1 MAKNIVICA
10 DGTGN
15 SFGAQI
21 SNVCRLVQLIELGP
35 GAKQI
40 AFYDQ
45 GIGTDP
51 QYADVARAYV
61 STLGDAE
68 GHLRV
73 LDPPQHPWWL
83 PARLARVAGDAVG
96 YGLYRNVK
104 ELYTAL
110 AESYAPG
117 DAIYLFGFSR
127 GAFTV
132 RVLAGLLF
140 RCGLLPKNT
149 RDFAA
154 AFDTAYQLYRPHLV
168 NFVAVERFKH
178 DEHVR
183 EPRVHFLGLW
193 DTVKSYGGI
202 WPQSLPHL
210 RHNPI
215 VDTVRHALALDEQR
229 SWFLP
234 TSWGGIDSD
243 PVLGDSRSLAQDVL
257 EIWFRGS
264 HSDVGGGYD
273 DDDAA
278 RIPLRWMLNEAADAG
293 LRLNEAGR
301 ALARSSD
308 PLRPALH
315 NSLTRDWVVREYVPR
330 WEIDNSFWPP
340 KRFFKCGRTGVRH
353 PAQFA
358 RQQMVRL
365 HSSVGPRHDV
375 VTNYVETRRASFDE
389 RLGCDETSIT

>member
-1 MAKNIVICA
+1 MARRIVMCS

-15 SFGAQI
+15 AFNDHVSSVA
-21 SNVCRLVQLIELGP
+21 RLITLIDLSRP
-35 GAKQI
+35 ARQV

-51 QYADVARAYV
+51 RHVDEVKTYQDKQPDERVAL
-61 STLGDAE
+61 T
-68 GHLRV
+68 V
-73 LDPPQHPWWL
+73 LDPSYHAWWI
-83 PARLARVAGDAVG
+83 PSRVARVAGLTVG
-96 YGLYRNVK
+96 YGLRRNVE

-110 AESYAPG
+110 AGCYEDHAS
-117 DAIYLFGFSR
+117 IYLFGFSR

-140 RCGLLPKNT
+140 RCGLLRPDTPNFASKFEAAYDLYIPHVQDDAAVKQFM
-149 RDFAA
+149 RDE
-154 AFDTAYQLYRPHLV
+154 D
-168 NFVAVERFKH
+168 
-178 DEHVR
+178 VR
-183 EPRVHFLGLW
+183 TPRVHFLGLW

-243 PVLGDSRSLAQDVL
+243 RVMDDPAYRAQDII
-257 EIWFRGS
+257 EIWFRGV
-264 HSDVGGGYD
+264 HSDVGGGF

-278 RIPLRWMLNEAADAG
+278 ATIPLRWMLNEAKTAG
-293 LRLNEAGR
+293 LRLNRAGR
-301 ALARSSD
+301 DLAVSAD
-308 PLRPALH
+308 PECPALH
-315 NSLTRDWVVREYVPR
+315 ESLTGGWLITEYLPR
-330 WEIDNSFWPP
+330 WELDNSYFPP

-353 PAQFA
+353 PAQFS
-358 RQQMVRL
+358 RQQVVRL
-365 HSSVGPRHDV
+365 HSSVGPRFDV
-375 VTNYVETRRASFDE
+375 VTSYVDTQVVSFTNE
-389 RLGCDETSIT
+389 EGTVS